1 MTDRPAA
8 ITGTVSDASGQPTS
22 AYSMVAFSTDRALW
36 TVPRRVSSITRL
48 SSDGRFT
55 ITGLPPGE
63 YFLAALTDLDPA
75 QLSDPSFLE
84 SLVAAAV
91 KVAIGEGERKVQDFR
106 IR

>member
-1 MTDRPAA
+1 M
-8 ITGTVSDASGQPTS
+8 
-22 AYSMVAFSTDRALW
+22 
-36 TVPRRVSSITRL
+36 PRRVSSVTRL

-63 YFLAALTDLDPA
+63 YHLAVSADLDPA
-75 QLSDPSFLE
+75 QLGEASFLE

-91 KVAIGEGERKVQDFR
+91 KVTIAEGERKVQDYR